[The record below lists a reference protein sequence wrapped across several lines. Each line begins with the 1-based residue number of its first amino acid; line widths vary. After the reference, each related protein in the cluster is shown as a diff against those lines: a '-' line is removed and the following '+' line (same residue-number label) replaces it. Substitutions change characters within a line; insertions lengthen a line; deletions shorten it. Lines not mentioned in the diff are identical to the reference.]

1 MSHSATRPATP
12 EITINGRRIG
22 PGEPMYVIAEMS
34 ANHHQDFEEALR
46 ILEEAKAAGADA
58 VKLQTYTPETLT
70 IDCDNEHFR
79 IGPGT
84 LWEGRYLHE
93 LYGEAC
99 MPWEW
104 HAPLKRR
111 AQELE
116 LDLFSTP
123 YDSTAVEYLE
133 ALDMPAIK
141 IASFEIVD
149 LALIR
154 RAARSGKPLI
164 LSTGMAT
171 LLEIEEAVAAAREG
185 GAREIALLKCTSA
198 YPSPPE
204 EVHLRSIP
212 HLAEKF
218 GLPVGLSDHTLGT
231 AVPVA
236 SVAFG
241 CAILEKH
248 FTRSRQRPGPDS
260 AFSLEPHEF
269 REMVE
274 MVRTAEAALGEIHY
288 GVGERESASRIFR
301 RSLFVVADMRAGET
315 FTESN
320 LRSIR
325 PGAGLAPKHLEGVL
339 GRRAV
344 RDIARGTPL
353 SWDLVAG
360 S

>member
-1 MSHSATRPATP
+1 MSREGS
-12 EITINGRRIG
+12 EIVVNGRRIG
-22 PGEPMYVIAEMS
+22 AGRPMYVVAEMS
-34 ANHHQDFEEALR
+34 ANHHQDFDQALR

-58 VKLQTYTPETLT
+58 VKLQTYTPDTLT
-70 IDCDNEHFR
+70 IDCENEHFR

-84 LWEGRYLHE
+84 LWEGRFLHE

-104 HAPLKRR
+104 HVPLQER
-111 AQELE
+111 ARELG

-123 YDSTAVEYLE
+123 YDATAVEYLE
-133 ALDMPAIK
+133 GLDMPAVK

-149 LALIR
+149 LPLIR

-171 LLEIEEAVAAAREG
+171 LDEIGEAIAAAR
-185 GAREIALLKCTSA
+185 GAGASEIALLKCTSA

-204 EVHLRSIP
+204 EVHLRTIP
-212 HLAEKF
+212 HLAATF

-236 SVAFG
+236 SVALG
-241 CAILEKH
+241 CALLEKH
-248 FTRSRQRPGPDS
+248 FTLSRRRPGPDS
-260 AFSLEPHEF
+260 AFSLEPEEF
-269 REMVE
+269 REMVA
-274 MVRTAEAALGEIHY
+274 MIRTAEAALGRVHY
-288 GVGERESASRIFR
+288 GVEEREAASRVFR
-301 RSLFVVADMRAGET
+301 RSLFVVADMRAGEE
-315 FTESN
+315 FTPTN

-325 PGAGLAPKHLEGVL
+325 PGAGLPPKHLEAIL
-339 GRRAV
+339 GRRAAT
-344 RDIARGTPL
+344 DIARGTPL
-353 SWDLVAG
+353 SWNLVAG

>member
-1 MSHSATRPATP
+1 MSREGS
-12 EITINGRRIG
+12 EIVVNGRRIG
-22 PGEPMYVIAEMS
+22 AGRPMYVVAEMS
-34 ANHHQDFEEALR
+34 ANHHQDFDQALR

-58 VKLQTYTPETLT
+58 VKLQTYTPDTLT
-70 IDCDNEHFR
+70 IDCENEHFR

-84 LWEGRYLHE
+84 LWEGRFLHE

-104 HAPLKRR
+104 HAPLQER
-111 AQELE
+111 ARELG

-123 YDSTAVEYLE
+123 YDATAVEYLE
-133 ALDMPAIK
+133 GLDMPAVK

-149 LALIR
+149 LPLIR

-171 LLEIEEAVAAAREG
+171 LDEIGEAIAAAR
-185 GAREIALLKCTSA
+185 GAGASEIALLKCTSA

-204 EVHLRSIP
+204 EVHLRTIP
-212 HLAEKF
+212 HLAATF

-236 SVAFG
+236 SVALG
-241 CAILEKH
+241 CALLEKH
-248 FTRSRQRPGPDS
+248 FTLSRRRPGPDS
-260 AFSLEPHEF
+260 AFSLEPEEF
-269 REMVE
+269 REMVA
-274 MVRTAEAALGEIHY
+274 MIRTAEAALGRVHY
-288 GVGERESASRIFR
+288 GVEEREAASRVFR
-301 RSLFVVADMRAGET
+301 RSLFVVADMRAGEE
-315 FTESN
+315 FTPTN

-325 PGAGLAPKHLEGVL
+325 PGAGLPPKHLEAIL
-339 GRRAV
+339 GRRAAT
-344 RDIARGTPL
+344 DIARGTPL
-353 SWDLVAG
+353 SWNLVAG